1 MKQGYGKTALFLTAM
16 LWGTTFAIGKLA
28 AEVYS
33 ASFIIALRFT
43 IASAVL
49 VAVTLPLRTLI
60 DKQYLIH
67 GFWMGITLFLSYL
80 FQVIGLTMDTS
91 PGKSAFLCTTYC
103 VMIPFLHWGV
113 TKRKPKLL
121 HVMCVFLCLAGVGVL
136 SLQGSMRMSMGDIMT
151 VLSGVPCAVNM
162 VISSIV
168 CRDNDKNPLLLTTIE
183 LVVVMICAWIC
194 VLVTGGMPAQIYREA
209 MIGIVYLGVIATAL
223 CLFLQSYGLKHTEAS
238 IGGMIISLESVFGV
252 IFSILIY
259 HEKVTPRMWFGFAMI
274 FAAIL
279 LSQREE

>member
-1 MKQGYGKTALFLTAM
+1 MKRNYGKIALFLTAM
-16 LWGTTFAIGKLA
+16 LWGTTFAIGKIA

-43 IASAVL
+43 VASAVL
-49 VAVTLPLRTLI
+49 VVAALPLRKLI
-60 DKQYLIH
+60 DKQYLID
-67 GFWMGITLFLSYL
+67 GFWMGVTLFFSYL
-80 FQVIGLTMDTS
+80 FQVVGLTMDTS

-103 VMIPFLHWGV
+103 VMIPFFHWFV
-113 TKRKPKLL
+113 TKRRPKLL
-121 HVMCVFLCLAGVGVL
+121 HVASVFLCLTGVGVL
-136 SLQGSMRMSMGDIMT
+136 SLQGSLRMSNGDIMT

-162 VISSIV
+162 VISSII
-168 CRDNDKNPLLLTTIE
+168 CRDRDRNPLLLTTIE

-194 VLVTGGMPAQIYREA
+194 VFASGGMPAKIYSEA
-209 MIGIVYLGVIATAL
+209 TIGIVYLGVIATAL
-223 CLFLQSYGLKHTEAS
+223 CLFLQSYGLKHTEAA

-259 HEKVTPRMWFGFAMI
+259 HEKVTLRMLVGFVMI

-279 LSQREE
+279 LSQKEE